1 MEHVDAFPDTDCVN
15 VAMRV
20 FTDLY
25 CLEQAEN
32 RIQKK
37 GKRRKKGN
45 KKGGKKNTGDAG

>member
-1 MEHVDAFPDTDCVN
+1 MDAFPDTDCVN

-37 GKRRKKGN
+37 EKRRKKGN